1 MALSNKFGYIVLNTS
16 NKSEMA
22 VGYGTLYGDM
32 CGGFAPIK
40 DVCKTLV
47 YKLCRYRNSVSPVI
61 PERVLT
67 RPPSAEL
74 REDQCDQDSLPDY
87 DVLDRI
93 LELSV
98 EQDKPVDEIVA
109 QGISREDVLHVITLV
124 QRNEHK
130 RRQSAPGI
138 RVTRRAFGRD
148 RRYPI
153 TSGYKSSSCDG
164 PTRRR

>member
-1 MALSNKFGYIVLNTS
+1 M
-16 NKSEMA
+16 
-22 VGYGTLYGDM
+22 
-32 CGGFAPIK
+32 
-40 DVCKTLV
+40 
-47 YKLCRYRNSVSPVI
+47 
-61 PERVLT
+61 
-67 RPPSAEL
+67 
-74 REDQCDQDSLPDY
+74 
-87 DVLDRI
+87 LDRI

-109 QGISREDVLHVITLV
+109 QGISREDVMHVVTLV

-153 TSGYKSSSCDG
+153 TSGY
-164 PTRRR
+164 RRK

>member
-1 MALSNKFGYIVLNTS
+1 MPLP
-16 NKSEMA
+16 EQ
-22 VGYGTLYGDM
+22 
-32 CGGFAPIK
+32 CQP
-40 DVCKTLV
+40 
-47 YKLCRYRNSVSPVI
+47 PVI

-74 REDQCDQDSLPDY
+74 REDQSDQDSLPDY

-153 TSGYKSSSCDG
+153 TSGY
-164 PTRRR
+164 RRK